1 MSPLAP
7 EIEKP
12 RPKVEDPHRAL
23 AIPRGVYVTVCESKG
38 VRESIP
44 AGNAGSA
51 ELVRGTLPPQR
62 PPVEE
67 PSAPKLQSLPYSTR
81 VGSHDSVNRR
91 VVTRAAEEPG
101 ANVDFIELVVASL
114 QIDLAMWTRQLYS
127 QLDFAE

>member
-23 AIPRGVYVTVCESKG
+23 AIPRGGYVTVCEPKG
-38 VRESIP
+38 VREPIP
-44 AGNAGSA
+44 AGKAGSA

-67 PSAPKLQSLPYSTR
+67 PSAPKLQSLPHSTR
-81 VGSHDSVNRR
+81 VGTHDSVNR

-114 QIDLAMWTRQLYS
+114 QRDLAMWTRQLYS